1 MNETHEPRIYPE
13 YFVGHLRK
21 GRLQT
26 LTVTMRANTEL
37 QLAIRCQSR
46 TALFVP
52 RDHGNAPTSIHRRSM
67 SSLFAKDR
75 KADANPPAIRLR

>member
-1 MNETHEPRIYPE
+1 MNETHEPRIDPE

-26 LTVTMRANTEL
+26 LTVTMRANTKL

-52 RDHGNAPTSIHRRSM
+52 RDHGNAPTGI
-67 SSLFAKDR
+67 DR
-75 KADANPPAIRLR
+75 CAVRALLAEKS